1 MRVWLYARLSNDDDT
16 EHNSLENQLQITKDF
31 AFAHGHAVVGSS
43 FDDNRSGMRFDREGL
58 DALSHAAEAGEL
70 DGVIVKDLSRL
81 GRHRVQTALFLEY
94 LLQCGVRVLSVTE
107 GLDTANDEDDLIIG
121 ARGLMNDYYTKDIG
135 RKIRAGYRQKQQ
147 EGIVIRPP
155 FGYEKDR
162 NIKKIVLHPEA
173 SETVRMVY
181 RWFLSGLGQKEIAR
195 RLNELGRETPAQVQD
210 ERCGK
215 AESRNYIWS
224 YPSVKNILREEAY
237 TGVLVNHKS
246 SEHHG
251 KKLPVRKEEQLRHE
265 NYYPVLIERSEW
277 EQVQRRLEEQ
287 TIDFHAARPSMTN
300 RAVHRYAGL
309 LECADCG
316 APFVPIIRRWN
327 GTERIEY
334 VCKTYGRLGKA
345 VCPSHRIR
353 EEAIDEKLRS
363 FVAAL
368 RDAMRAEQMNVQRLQ
383 KLNTFK
389 APALRARKE
398 ELQQALLRLDRE
410 VDTLIMEKISERKDR
425 NSDII

>member
-1 MRVWLYARLSNDDDT
+1 MRVWLYARLSNDDDV
-16 EHNSLENQLQITKDF
+16 ERNSLENQLQITKDF

-94 LLQCGVRVLSVTE
+94 LLRCGVRVLSVTE
-107 GLDTANDEDDLIIG
+107 GLDTANDEDDLVIG

-181 RWFLSGLGQKEIAR
+181 RWYLSGLGQKEIAR

-215 AESRNYIWS
+215 AESRNYI
-224 YPSVKNILREEAY
+224 
-237 TGVLVNHKS
+237 
-246 SEHHG
+246 
-251 KKLPVRKEEQLRHE
+251 
-265 NYYPVLIERSEW
+265 
-277 EQVQRRLEEQ
+277 
-287 TIDFHAARPSMTN
+287 
-300 RAVHRYAGL
+300 
-309 LECADCG
+309 
-316 APFVPIIRRWN
+316 
-327 GTERIEY
+327 
-334 VCKTYGRLGKA
+334 
-345 VCPSHRIR
+345 
-353 EEAIDEKLRS
+353 
-363 FVAAL
+363 
-368 RDAMRAEQMNVQRLQ
+368 
-383 KLNTFK
+383 
-389 APALRARKE
+389 
-398 ELQQALLRLDRE
+398 
-410 VDTLIMEKISERKDR
+410 
-425 NSDII
+425 